1 MIMCCLTLA
10 LHLFFV
16 SLRFFLGPV
25 LFRFRLFAFIEAAG
39 LRSIVLQYACILTAT
54 RSYLTTVFFVLFLSF
69 LGGIDFSELFD

>member
-39 LRSIVLQYACILTAT
+39 LRSIVLQYTCIPTAT
-54 RSYLTTVFFVLFLSF
+54 RSYLTTAFFCFVSIF
-69 LGGIDFSELFD
+69 LGRYRFFRVI